1 MQPAFMADVLAHGC
15 PPPMNPAFRRILLET
30 AETLAI
36 ALAGG
41 LTFTFLGLP
50 AGLVSGSVVAVA
62 TAALLGRPVR
72 VPLTLARICYVVVGT
87 LLGTVVTPE
96 TLRGVITW
104 PASVA
109 LLMLASLGMIAATMT
124 YLRLVHR
131 WDSLSALMGASPGS
145 MAQVIALSS
154 ELGGDLRAVAIV
166 QTVRV
171 LLLVVGLPN
180 GLALFGLVV
189 PAMPLPR
196 GPAGFSVL
204 GEMILLLG
212 VAIAFAVI
220 FLRLRFPG
228 GLLFGALAGSA
239 VLHGTG
245 LVHAAL
251 PWWVGGASVITLGA
265 LVGSRFA
272 NTSARMLLG
281 HLGAAF
287 GSFAVSMAVATVF
300 VVIVARLFSFPIAN
314 IVIAFAP
321 GAQDTMM
328 VLALALHLDP
338 VYVGAHHLARFLVV
352 TLAIALAARRIAK
365 KGRNDLESQSNEE
378 NHSAASARSLNGKSS
393 RCQTSTRAS
402 ASASIKPSS

>member
-1 MQPAFMADVLAHGC
+1 
-15 PPPMNPAFRRILLET
+15 MNPAFRRILSET

-41 LTFTFLGLP
+41 LTFIFLGLP

-62 TAALLGRPVR
+62 TAALLGRPMR
-72 VPLTLARICYVVVGT
+72 VPLTLARACYVVVGT

-96 TLRGVITW
+96 TLRGVTTW
-104 PASVA
+104 PASIA

-124 YLRLVHR
+124 YLRVVHR

-171 LLLVVGLPN
+171 LLLVLGLPN

-189 PAMPLPR
+189 PAMPVPR

-212 VAIAFAVI
+212 VAITFALI

-239 VLHGTG
+239 ILHGAG
-245 LVHAAL
+245 LIHAAL
-251 PWWVGGASVITLGA
+251 PWWLGGASVITLGA

-272 NTSARMLLG
+272 NTSPRMLLG

-287 GSFAVSMAVATVF
+287 GSFAVSMVVATFF
-300 VVIVARLFSFPIAN
+300 VLIVARLFSFPIAN

-352 TLAIALAARRIAK
+352 TFAIAVTARRIAIK
-365 KGRNDLESQSNEE
+365 DALPHASQHGVAPAWEE
-378 NHSAASARSLNGKSS
+378 IHSAASARSLNESPS
-393 RCQTSTRAS
+393 RCQTSTKAS